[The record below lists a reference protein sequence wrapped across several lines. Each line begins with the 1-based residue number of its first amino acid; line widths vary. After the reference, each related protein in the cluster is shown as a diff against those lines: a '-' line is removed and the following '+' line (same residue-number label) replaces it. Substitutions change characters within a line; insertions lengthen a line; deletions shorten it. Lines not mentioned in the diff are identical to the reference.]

1 MEQQEKTSS
10 IRLPKVQ
17 EDYIKL
23 MNEQYGFTRNN
34 LIKMALL
41 LHQNQHQSLLRND
54 INLPS
59 EMISNRDKK
68 DIAKCN
74 QTATRNDIKPPS
86 PSRAPSIL
94 HSKYKNIYNIIDNK
108 IIFIREDVQKAW
120 NEFLKYRKEMKR
132 PITKTGEPFQAR
144 FIDRVLANETE
155 TDLIRRLH
163 DAISKGWLGFI
174 FDNETTDEKKQ
185 FSEDDL

>member
-1 MEQQEKTSS
+1 
-10 IRLPKVQ
+10 
-17 EDYIKL
+17 
-23 MNEQYGFTRNN
+23 
-34 LIKMALL
+34 
-41 LHQNQHQSLLRND
+41 
-54 INLPS
+54 
-59 EMISNRDKK
+59 
-68 DIAKCN
+68 
-74 QTATRNDIKPPS
+74 
-86 PSRAPSIL
+86 
-94 HSKYKNIYNIIDNK
+94 
-108 IIFIREDVQKAW
+108 
-120 NEFLKYRKEMKR
+120 MKR